1 MTLQGINIQEKSMKI
16 LVTGGT
22 GYIGSHT
29 VVELQNKGF
38 DVVIADNLSNSSID
52 VLDNITGITG
62 IRPTFEKTDLSLQE
76 PTLDL
81 FNRHPDINAI
91 IHFAAYKA
99 VGESV
104 KEPLK
109 YYRNNIGSLLNILQG
124 MNTHGIRDIVF
135 SSSCTVYG
143 QPDVLPVSETSPIQ
157 KAISPYGNTKQI
169 AEEIIT
175 DTSSATTLQCVI
187 LRYFNPIGAHESALI
202 GELPLGIP
210 DNLMP
215 YITQTAIGKREYL
228 KVWGN
233 DYNTPDGTAIRDY
246 IHVVDLAQAHVIS
259 IERMLE
265 RRNKEKVEI
274 FNLGTGIGYS
284 VLDVIRS
291 FEKTAKVKLAFKIM
305 NRRPGDVEKVW
316 ADTEFANREL
326 GWKAER
332 GLDEMTLS
340 AWKWEK
346 RLAGF

>member
-1 MTLQGINIQEKSMKI
+1 MKI

-29 VVELQNKGF
+29 VVELQKKGF
-38 DVVIADNLSNSSID
+38 EVIIADNLSNSSID
-52 VLDNITGITG
+52 VIDSIGKITGIK
-62 IRPTFEKTDLSLQE
+62 PLFEKIDLSEQE
-76 PTLDL
+76 PTKDL
-81 FNRHPDINAI
+81 FSHYPDLNSV

-104 KEPLK
+104 TMPLK
-109 YYRNNIGSLLNILQG
+109 YYQNNLCSLINLLRE
-124 MNTHGIRDIVF
+124 MESHGIRDIVF

-143 QPDVLPVSETSPIQ
+143 QPDILPVTETAPIK
-157 KAISPYGNTKQI
+157 KAASPYGNTKQI

-175 DTSSATTLQCVI
+175 DVSKVTAIQAIL

-202 GELPLGIP
+202 GELPLGVP
-210 DNLMP
+210 NNLVP
-215 YITQTAIGKREYL
+215 YITQTAIGKRDFL
-228 KVWGN
+228 NVWGK
-233 DYNTPDGTAIRDY
+233 DYHTPDGTAIRDY
-246 IHVVDLAQAHVIS
+246 IHVVDLAMAHVTA

-265 RRNKEKVEI
+265 GKNKQKVEV

-284 VLDVIRS
+284 VLDVIKS
-291 FEKTAKVKLAFKIM
+291 FERTSKEKLNYKFM
-305 NRRPGDVEKVW
+305 ERRPGDVEEVW

-340 AWKWEK
+340 AWRWEQ
-346 RLAGF
+346 RLAGL